1 MKRSRQ
7 IAFLPIALAIALA
20 PAIAQEKEQAA
31 FTEPFDGTLAKGWS
45 WVRED
50 SKAWRLDKSV
60 LVVKTS
66 TGGLWQKDNN
76 NRNILLRALPEAKD
90 QRVAVEALVENQP
103 TNAFEHAGLVWY
115 GDDDNYVLLVR
126 EKVGARMIVQ
136 LVSETKGKV
145 KVGFAESP
153 FEPKTVWLRMEL
165 SGGKAKG
172 LFRAS
177 AKDEWQVLGQCDLPV
192 KGEPRVGLITGY
204 AAQKSDHE
212 ARFSKFRIL
221 AAAP

>member
-1 MKRSRQ
+1 MKRFVCVLLFQ
-7 IAFLPIALAIALA
+7 LVIAIV
-20 PAIAQEKEQAA
+20 PAIAQEKEQTA

-50 SKAWRLDKSV
+50 AKAWRLDKGS

-66 TGGLWQKDNN
+66 TGSLWQQQNN
-76 NRNILLRALPEAKD
+76 NRNILLRALPDAKNK
-90 QRVAVEALVENQP
+90 RVAVEALVENEP
-103 TNAFEHAGLVWY
+103 TNGFEHAGLVWY
-115 GDDDNYVLLVR
+115 CDDDNYVALLR
-126 EKVGARMIVQ
+126 EKLGAKVEVQ
-136 LVSETKGKV
+136 LVSETNAKP
-145 KVGFAESP
+145 KVGFAQKP

-177 AKDEWQVLGQCDLPV
+177 EKDNWQVLGQCDLPL

-204 AAQKSDHE
+204 APQKSDHE
-212 ARFSKFRIL
+212 SRFSKFRIL
-221 AAAP
+221 Q

>member
-1 MKRSRQ
+1 MKIIGYVILFPVV
-7 IAFLPIALAIALA
+7 IAIA
-20 PAIAQEKEQAA
+20 PAIAQEKEQAV

-50 SKAWRLDKSV
+50 PKAWRLDKGV

-66 TGGLWQKDNN
+66 AGSLWQQQNN
-76 NRNILLRALPEAKD
+76 NRNILLRALPDAKD
-90 QRVAVEALVENQP
+90 KRIAVEALVENEP

-115 GDDDNYVLLVR
+115 CDDDNYVALMR
-126 EKVGARMIVQ
+126 EKLGAKVAVQ
-136 LVSETKGKV
+136 LVSESNGKP
-145 KVGFAESP
+145 KVGFAEKP

-172 LFRAS
+172 LYRAS
-177 AKDEWQVLGQCDLPV
+177 EKDDWQVLGQCDLPV

-204 AAQKSDHE
+204 APQKSDHE
-212 ARFSKFRIL
+212 SRFSKFRIL
-221 AAAP
+221 Q